1 MILSVER
8 AKWLIDFKDWP
19 IERIEQKLKAIEQT
33 IRSYTNNNFQNRK
46 IRSAGVVS
54 SSKLNV
60 INKLYGL
67 SIGDTVQITESM
79 FNDGLYTVKGIEAI
93 AWLEEAGG
101 EIKSQAA
108 SNSRRASGETA
119 GSFRHEVDTEN
130 MVCAIGSDLENAL
143 WEEFG
148 TGEYALNGDGRAGA
162 WYVPVKSYTG
172 KRKPT
177 YNGKVVI
184 VHGKNGVDFYKTN
197 GKRGTRALFNAFN
210 SLKGPVQNKVQMNF
224 KDLGD

>member
-1 MILSVER
+1 M
-8 AKWLIDFKDWP
+8 AQ
-19 IERIEQKLKAIEQT
+19 IEFEDNTEQIIEEMQLK
-33 IRSYTNNNFQNRK
+33 
-46 IRSAGVVS
+46 
-54 SSKLNV
+54 
-60 INKLYGL
+60 
-67 SIGDTVQITESM
+67 
-79 FNDGLYTVKGIEAI
+79 AI

-148 TGEYALNGDGRAGA
+148 TGEYALNGDGRSGA
-162 WYVPVKSYTG
+162 WYVPVASYTG
-172 KRKPT
+172 EKKPT

-210 SLKGPVQNKVQMNF
+210 SLKGAVKNKAQMDF
-224 KDLGD
+224 RDLGD